1 MRTRQSI
8 RATEG
13 IKDGS
18 IEDIEFSYGIR
29 VKEDPLELE
38 RQSGLQEQRLTKHK
52 WLGRILMATSGRNP
66 VRQEQRM
73 QNDIKAA
80 RQATQPPVESPPI
93 YHYNFETGELTRN
106 PLAEQ
111 PQGST
116 HQQPEQ
122 QPILGAPAE
131 ATDHYVGHHRA
142 E

>member
-1 MRTRQSI
+1 MRTRQST
-8 RATEG
+8 RTTEG

-18 IEDIEFSYGIR
+18 IEDIQFSYGIR
-29 VKEDPLELE
+29 AKEDPLELE
-38 RQSGLQEQRLTKHK
+38 RQAGLQEQRFTRHK

-80 RQATQPPVESPPI
+80 RQAAQPPVEPQPV

-111 PQGST
+111 PQGSA

-122 QPILGAPAE
+122 QLIPGAPAE
-131 ATDHYVGHHRA
+131 AADHYVGHHRA
-142 E
+142 